1 MLNKHTA
8 VISVNLP
15 LWASALR
22 GLAERSDLEVI
33 GSAREKDQALA
44 LIAQKRPDVFIAEI
58 ESVRGVLD
66 LELVRAAR
74 RVAPDL
80 RVIVISNEGDR
91 NAVTASFANGVD
103 LFVLHDA
110 DPEDLTSGMRQ
121 LFHQS
126 IFIAAN
132 WAAPRALRSVRSS
145 APALTKR
152 EFEILQLAANGYTNG
167 VMARM
172 LVVTEQT
179 IKFHL
184 SNVYRKLN
192 VSNRTEASR
201 WAQVHGL
208 LPLQTAEMGADAV
221 SASVA

>member
-1 MLNKHTA
+1 MEERRTV

-15 LWASALR
+15 LWATALK
-22 GLAERSDLEVI
+22 GLAERSDLKVV
-33 GSAREKDQALA
+33 GSARDNEQALN

-58 ESVRGVLD
+58 DCVNGMLD

-74 RVAPDL
+74 RIRPQL
-80 RVIVISNEGDR
+80 RVIVISNERDR

-103 LFVLHDA
+103 LYVLKDA
-110 DPEDLTSGMRQ
+110 DPEDLSSGMRQ

-132 WAAPRALRSVRSS
+132 WATPPALQSVRTS

-152 EFEILQLAANGYTNG
+152 EFEILQLAAHGYTNG
-167 VMARM
+167 AMARM
-172 LVVTEQT
+172 LTVTEQT

-184 SNVYRKLN
+184 SNTYRKLN

-208 LPLQTAEMGADAV
+208 LPLREAGVDEV

>member
-1 MLNKHTA
+1 V

-15 LWASALR
+15 LWAAALK
-22 GLAERSDLEVI
+22 GLAERSDLDVV
-33 GSAREKDQALA
+33 GSARDKEQALT
-44 LIAQKRPDVFIAEI
+44 LIAQERPDVFIAEI
-58 ESVRGVLD
+58 DCIKGMLD
-66 LELVRAAR
+66 LDLVRAAR
-74 RVAPDL
+74 RITPDL
-80 RVIVISNEGDR
+80 RVIVISSECDR

-103 LFVLHDA
+103 LYVLNDA
-110 DPEDLTSGMRQ
+110 DPDDLTSGMRQ

-132 WAAPRALRSVRSS
+132 WATPPALQSVRSS

-152 EFEILQLAANGYTNG
+152 EFEILQLAAHGYTNG
-167 VMARM
+167 AMARM
-172 LVVTEQT
+172 LTVTEQT

-184 SNVYRKLN
+184 SNTYRKLN

-208 LPLQTAEMGADAV
+208 LPLREGGVDEV

>member
-1 MLNKHTA
+1 MEERRTV

-15 LWASALR
+15 LWATALK
-22 GLAERSDLEVI
+22 GLAERSDLKVV
-33 GSAREKDQALA
+33 GSARDNEQALN

-58 ESVRGVLD
+58 DCVNGMLD

-74 RVAPDL
+74 RIRPQL
-80 RVIVISNEGDR
+80 RVIVISNERDR

-103 LFVLHDA
+103 LYVLKDA
-110 DPEDLTSGMRQ
+110 DPEDLSSGIRQ

-132 WAAPRALRSVRSS
+132 WATPPALQSVRTS

-152 EFEILQLAANGYTNG
+152 EFEILQLAAHGYTNG
-167 VMARM
+167 AMARM
-172 LVVTEQT
+172 LTVTEQT

-184 SNVYRKLN
+184 SNTYRKLN

-208 LPLQTAEMGADAV
+208 LPLREAGVDEV

>member
-1 MLNKHTA
+1 MGNRHTA
-8 VISVNLP
+8 VLSVSLP
-15 LWASALR
+15 LWATALQE
-22 GLAERSDLEVI
+22 LAERSDLQVI
-33 GSAREKDQALA
+33 GSARETEQALT

-58 ESVRGVLD
+58 DSVNGVLD

-74 RVAPDL
+74 RIAPEL
-80 RVIVISNEGDR
+80 RVVVISNERDR
-91 NAVTASFANGVD
+91 NAVAAAIANGVD
-103 LFVLHDA
+103 VYVLHDA

-121 LFHQS
+121 LFRQS

-132 WAAPRALRSVRSS
+132 WAAPSALQSVRTS

-152 EFEILQLAANGYTNG
+152 EFEILQLAAHGYTNG
-167 VMARM
+167 AMARM
-172 LVVTEQT
+172 LTVTEQT

-184 SNVYRKLN
+184 SNIYRKLN

-201 WAQVHGL
+201 WAQVHGV
-208 LPLQTAEMGADAV
+208 LPFQVDEIDTV